1 MCKPDMV
8 NLYEDMYKKIFLLL
22 AKKREDNVV
31 GQTKGQ

>member
-8 NLYEDMYKKIFLLL
+8 NLYEDMYKKIILL
-22 AKKREDNVV
+22 AKKGEDNVV